1 MYHRVWSVKRFSSY
15 SIFKFGIS
23 CVLSSVKLETN
34 FKNPFQCRLLRQYF
48 VVSLVIVEHW
58 HPKIIFWVDL
68 VIFGHQVVG
77 FANKRWSR
85 SVMRIVFSNVYI
97 SKTYTWIFSYDTSKF
112 PAFQGL
118 SIGRKKSLAIFDLG
132 GVLELLVSSHV
143 QKVLLAILWYNNQT
157 SMKVRLHSG
166 TLFQVSFT

>member
-1 MYHRVWSVKRFSSY
+1 MYHRVWSVKRFSSC
-15 SIFKFGIS
+15 SILKFGIS
-23 CVLSSVKLETN
+23 CVQSSVKRKRN
-34 FKNPFQCRLLRQYF
+34 FKNPFQSRLLRQYF
-48 VVSLVIVEHW
+48 VVHLVKVGHW
-58 HPKIIFWVDL
+58 HPKITFWVDL

-77 FANKRWSR
+77 FTNKRWSR
-85 SVMRIVFSNVYI
+85 SVMHIVFSNAYI

-112 PAFQGL
+112 PSFQGL
-118 SIGRKKSLAIFDLG
+118 STGRKKCLAIFDLA